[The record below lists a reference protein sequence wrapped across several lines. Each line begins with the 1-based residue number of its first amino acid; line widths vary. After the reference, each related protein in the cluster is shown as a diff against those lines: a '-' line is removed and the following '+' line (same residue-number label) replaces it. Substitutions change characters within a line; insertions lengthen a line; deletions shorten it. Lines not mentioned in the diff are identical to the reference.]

1 MVAKLFDFGNAL
13 FNTQDY
19 KLVQE
24 IIIFFM
30 EDLAMV
36 NNYSSSTRQ
45 ILIVGSGVAGLS
57 AAKAARNQDPEADI
71 IMFGEENRLPYYRL
85 RLCDYIGKSLDVDT
99 LEINKEEWFE
109 KNRIRVEISSKVTA
123 IEPKARKISIN
134 GKEYGYDSLI
144 LATGSTP
151 IMPPFKGRELSG
163 VHTIWICEDIV
174 DINRSLQNA
183 KKAAVIGGG
192 LLGLEAA
199 HKICE
204 MGIDVSLIEGMP
216 RLLPKQLDEDG
227 SQIFTRKVQS
237 LGISVFCGKS
247 VVGFEGDNNGHVA
260 QVRMAD
266 DTLIEADVVI
276 VSVGVAPNTA
286 LFQNSGL
293 SMDRFLNVN
302 EKMET
307 SIQDIYAAGDV
318 ASVNGKWF
326 GLWTAASR
334 QGQVAGTNAAGGNA
348 VYETTDIPYVLNT
361 MGTRVVC
368 SGDTGVI
375 QSDTPEAAY
384 EIDQRIDKD
393 QFAYSKLVFYKGL
406 FVAYMLVGEPA
417 KAFNKLRPLIN
428 TSVSADTI
436 NNILYK

>member
-1 MVAKLFDFGNAL
+1 
-13 FNTQDY
+13 
-19 KLVQE
+19 
-24 IIIFFM
+24 
-30 EDLAMV
+30 MV
-36 NNYSSSTRQ
+36 NNYSGSTRQ

-57 AAKAARNQDPEADI
+57 AAKAARTQDPEASI

-85 RLCDYIGKSLDVDT
+85 RLCDYIGKSLDVDA
-99 LEINKEEWFE
+99 LEINKEEWLE
-109 KNRIRVEISSKVTA
+109 ENRIRVEISSRVTE
-123 IEPKARKISIN
+123 IDPKASKISAN
-134 GKEYGYDSLI
+134 GKEYSYDSLV

-163 VHTIWICEDIV
+163 VHTIWTWEDIV
-174 DINRSLQNA
+174 QINKSLQNA
-183 KKAAVIGGG
+183 KRAVVIGGG
-192 LLGLEAA
+192 LLGLEVA
-199 HKICE
+199 HKISE

-227 SQIFTRKVQS
+227 SEVFTGKVES
-237 LGISVFCGKS
+237 LGISVICGKS

-266 DTLIEADVVI
+266 GSLIEADVVI
-276 VSVGVAPNTA
+276 VSVGVAPKTA

-307 SIQDIYAAGDV
+307 SITDIYAAGDV
-318 ASVNGKWF
+318 ASVNGRWF
-326 GLWTAASR
+326 GLWAAASR

-368 SGDTGVI
+368 SGDTGAI
-375 QSDTPEAAY
+375 QSDTPEGAY
-384 EIDQRIDKD
+384 EIDQRIDKE
-393 QFAYSKLVFYKGL
+393 QFAYSKLVFCNGL
-406 FVAYMLVGEPA
+406 FVGYMLVGEPA
-417 KAFNKLRPLIN
+417 KAFNRLRPLIN
-428 TSVSADTI
+428 TGANAETI
-436 NNILYK
+436 NSILYK